1 MMETEGRMMTTART
15 RLAAIAAKHSLD
27 LHPNPTSR
35 PLVKASLK
43 CLAKERGRPRNR
55 LRA

>member
-1 MMETEGRMMTTART
+1 MMTTARS
-15 RLAAIAAKHSLD
+15 RLAAIAAAHSLD